1 MSKPRS
7 CYCGKPRCA
16 GGQFPDCG
24 CAYTTKDDGVHF
36 CPLHAAAPD
45 LLKACQAVAR
55 GTFYLTDA
63 EFHHLRTTIAR
74 ATTGG

>member
-1 MSKPRS
+1 MTTTKENPMSMP
-7 CYCGKPRCA
+7 
-16 GGQFPDCG
+16 CG
-24 CAYTTKDDGVHF
+24 CEVNRDPKSYADEIVY
-36 CPLHAAAPD
+36 CPIHRAAPD